1 MRMLEIDTQPL
12 VCRTVYRPWHLILD
26 SVTSRT
32 GVPLELLRGR
42 QRHPALTTARALAV
56 RELRAA
62 GYSYPEI
69 GRILGG
75 RHHTSAIYLARM
87 AHGER

>member
-1 MRMLEIDTQPL
+1 MRTLMIDMDTLICRSVYQPWRM
-12 VCRTVYRPWHLILD
+12 VLD
-26 SVTSRT
+26 RVTTAT
-32 GVPLELLRGR
+32 GVPLHLLRSR
-42 QRHPALTTARALAV
+42 QRHPALTEARALAV

-75 RHHTSAIYLARM
+75 RHHTSIMWL
-87 AHGER
+87 ERRS

>member
-1 MRMLEIDTQPL
+1 MLEIDTETL
-12 VCRTVYRPWHLILD
+12 ICRTVYRPWHLVLD

-32 GVPLELLRGR
+32 GVPAALLRSR
-42 QRHPALTTARALAV
+42 QRHPALTAARALAV

-75 RHHTSAIYLARM
+75 RHHTTAIWL
-87 AHGER
+87 ERRAQ